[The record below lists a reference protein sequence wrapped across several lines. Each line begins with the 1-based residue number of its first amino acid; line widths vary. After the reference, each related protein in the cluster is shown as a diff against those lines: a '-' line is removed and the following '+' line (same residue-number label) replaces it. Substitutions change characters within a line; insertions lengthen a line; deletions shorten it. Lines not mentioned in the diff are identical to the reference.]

1 MLINQQRSIRDRHD
15 IRNLIRRGADD
26 RLQTHFAQQTH
37 AFDDAF
43 AVHLVE
49 CLIEHDQT
57 HRVAELDYAHAIQL
71 RERGQNRNIERRL
84 RLAARLGVER
94 LRQQLLGAVLIG
106 GLQIELQIGA
116 EVGVPLDVLLQ
127 LTLLAGVSWVSSAMV
142 IWLNSLSISGPYFS

>member
-37 AFDDAF
+37 AFDDTLT
-43 AVHLVE
+43 VHLVE
-49 CLIEHDQT
+49 RLIEHDQT
-57 HRVAELDYAHAIQL
+57 HRVAEAGRIAHAIQL
-71 RERGQNRNIERRL
+71 RERGQNRDIERRL

-116 EVGVPLDVLLQ
+116 
-127 LTLLAGVSWVSSAMV
+127 
-142 IWLNSLSISGPYFS
+142 

>member
-1 MLINQQRSIRDRHD
+1 MFINQQRSIRDRHD

-49 CLIEHDQT
+49 CLVEHDQT
-57 HRVAELDYAHAIQL
+57 HRVAEAGRIAHAVQL
-71 RERGQNRNIERRL
+71 RERGQNRNIEWRL
-84 RLAARLGVER
+84 RLPARLGVEC

-127 LTLLAGVSWVSSAMV
+127 LTLLAGVELGVWGSKWCVSS
-142 IWLNSLSISGPYFS
+142 GYC

>member
-26 RLQTHFAQQTH
+26 RLQTHFAQRRTLSMMRSLSILLN
-37 AFDDAF
+37 ASSNTTRRT
-43 AVHLVE
+43 VLPK
-49 CLIEHDQT
+49 
-57 HRVAELDYAHAIQL
+57 LDY
-71 RERGQNRNIERRL
+71 RSRDT
-84 RLAARLGVER
+84 AARTRPEPQYRTASASRRPTGVER

-127 LTLLAGVSWVSSAMV
+127 LTLLAGVELGIVCMV